1 MAKNRKTPDM
11 NLPMWFDGQNI
22 NEALFCEEF
31 LQERRIINFACLK
44 ELRQIAGKEL
54 RQKSF
59 SGVIIRNQGMIQRIL
74 CETDR

>member
-1 MAKNRKTPDM
+1 MHPDDLLDEDRGARLEM
-11 NLPMWFDGQNI
+11 CIRDS
-22 NEALFCEEF
+22 
-31 LQERRIINFACLK
+31 LK

-74 CETDR
+74 CETDPVSYTHLDVYKRQL